1 MRFTTQTLEFS
12 LSAEGIDIFS
22 DWLEDVQT
30 KLRIER
36 RNRMRVRLQLED
48 IALRM
53 SKHVGS
59 DSVATAT
66 CDVKFGRPRVRVD
79 IAGEPYNPLAGLDSE
94 LGGWES
100 SLCTAIGLTPQY
112 TYDAGKNVVRMG
124 LPHNSMNPVARIA
137 VALAIGAVAG
147 ILGHTLIPAD
157 TRKTVVD
164 VLLQPTY
171 NMWNRLLNAISGPI
185 IFLTVITTMLNTRRI
200 TERGGNSMLVI
211 VRYFAIS
218 ILLAAASLVFARP
231 LFPIA
236 RATLTLDQELVYNML
251 DTLMLVVPSN
261 IFDPFVESN
270 TSQLLFIAL
279 ALGIILVKLG
289 SRAEDLHR
297 FFRQANVVGL
307 QMAGAVSWLVPIFSG
322 AFLCLEL
329 WLSRPHGPVELWQPL
344 LVSLVASLAIMVL
357 ALLYASQRLRVNPF
371 LLVKKLWRPF
381 FLALRTGSLDDSLSE
396 AQASCIGLLGINKD
410 YVKAGLPQGLVLYM
424 PISAV
429 GTIIFTMFV
438 AHLYEVQGNSIWY
451 VSAIVMAVVVF
462 VATPPV
468 PGANLLAYVVL
479 FSTLGIPDDA
489 LLDAMI
495 FDIIFGIF
503 AGAANQAMLQ
513 LEMITQ
519 ANRFGLLDK
528 EALRRAA

>member
-261 IFDPFVESN
+261 I
-270 TSQLLFIAL
+270 
-279 ALGIILVKLG
+279 
-289 SRAEDLHR
+289 
-297 FFRQANVVGL
+297 
-307 QMAGAVSWLVPIFSG
+307 
-322 AFLCLEL
+322 
-329 WLSRPHGPVELWQPL
+329 
-344 LVSLVASLAIMVL
+344 
-357 ALLYASQRLRVNPF
+357 
-371 LLVKKLWRPF
+371 
-381 FLALRTGSLDDSLSE
+381 
-396 AQASCIGLLGINKD
+396 
-410 YVKAGLPQGLVLYM
+410 
-424 PISAV
+424 
-429 GTIIFTMFV
+429 
-438 AHLYEVQGNSIWY
+438 
-451 VSAIVMAVVVF
+451 
-462 VATPPV
+462 
-468 PGANLLAYVVL
+468 
-479 FSTLGIPDDA
+479 
-489 LLDAMI
+489 
-495 FDIIFGIF
+495 
-503 AGAANQAMLQ
+503 
-513 LEMITQ
+513 
-519 ANRFGLLDK
+519 
-528 EALRRAA
+528 